1 MLEKYAELI
10 VKQGVNLQKGQEL
23 VITASIE
30 CFELVRAV
38 ARQAFAVGAKDV
50 IVDYTMRK
58 LPDYAMRI
66 VLLNIFRK
74 FRYILLNSRINMP

>member
-30 CFELVRAV
+30 YL
-38 ARQAFAVGAKDV
+38 
-50 IVDYTMRK
+50 Y
-58 LPDYAMRI
+58 
-66 VLLNIFRK
+66 VLLLGK
-74 FRYILLNSRINMP
+74 LLQ

>member
-50 IVDYTMRK
+50 IVDYTDEKVTHTR
-58 LPDYAMRI
+58 
-66 VLLNIFRK
+66 
-74 FRYILLNSRINMP
+74 

>member
-38 ARQAFAVGAKDV
+38 ARQAFRGRGASGAD
-50 IVDYTMRK
+50 
-58 LPDYAMRI
+58 RI
-66 VLLNIFRK
+66 LKIRRL
-74 FRYILLNSRINMP
+74 